1 MSQLIAVVN
10 STVGYRQEAN
20 LLRSHPGRQCACIGF
35 DEVCQSTLV
44 AAQGSTVNDIRQF
57 LLAVLINIVH
67 TEFFCQQHIN
77 LNSNDGIFFA
87 EYVVELDIQLR
98 TVESSLVKANLIFNT
113 EVIKDFLHSSLCMIP
128 LLSGAFIFVVRIC
141 RIPLAEAEGAFI
153 QHADS
158 FQAVFSQIQAT
169 LKFFFQLVRTKNQM
183 AFGNSELTHTNQAVH
198 FAAVLV
204 TEQSRG
210 FAQAHRQLTI
220 GTLTVQENLI
230 LERAGHRTQS
240 EAFFSFVMR
249 VAQDEHA
256 VKIMIPVTGNAV
268 QVAFCH
274 QRSLGQQIAAFLFHI
289 LNPTLQQ
296 LDYTCT
302 FRQQDRQTLADII
315 NSSEVFQI
323 TAQFVMVTL

>member
-1 MSQLIAVVN
+1 M
-10 STVGYRQEAN
+10 
-20 LLRSHPGRQCACIGF
+20 
-35 DEVCQSTLV
+35 
-44 AAQGSTVNDIRQF
+44 
-57 LLAVLINIVH
+57 
-67 TEFFCQQHIN
+67 
-77 LNSNDGIFFA
+77 
-87 EYVVELDIQLR
+87 
-98 TVESSLVKANLIFNT
+98 
-113 EVIKDFLHSSLCMIP
+113 
-128 LLSGAFIFVVRIC
+128 
-141 RIPLAEAEGAFI
+141 AEAEGAFI

-183 AFGNSELTHTNQAVH
+183 AFGNSELTHTNQTVH

-256 VKIMIPVTGNAV
+256 VKIMIPVTGNTI
-268 QVAFCH
+268 QITFCH
-274 QRSLGQQIAAFLFHI
+274 QRSFGQQIAAFLFYI

-323 TAQFVMVTL
+323 AAQFVMVTLQGFSLLCQICVQLFLLRESDTIDTLQHLAVGISTPVSTGSRGQFNSVSFNTASRIKMRTSAQISEIALFVEADNRILRQVVNQFNFIRFFFFFHEFYSLCTRQLKAL